1 MPDQT
6 AVEPYLFYG
15 VIRPERAT
23 ISFQYPLAQQ
33 YSLFLKDK
41 KVDVKLKI
49 SVILNQL
56 AATVESDIEWDV
68 FDLRNMIAS
77 IIHHDLAILSFSTG
91 YGYVFELT
99 RVINRSLGVD
109 QVFGIEIPAI
119 ENRQKAEPAGVRFS
133 EIKPKTYGINGVYLN
148 RCFSDLASAMK
159 YHDDAPFYCYRAIES
174 LRNHCAAQNGVLD
187 SGDGAQWQKFRE
199 VSGRRREE
207 IERYKKEYVDQQRH
221 GKPGNPMSDQE
232 RAEMFLLTW
241 DIVDA
246 YLDSI

>member
-1 MPDQT
+1 
-6 AVEPYLFYG
+6 
-15 VIRPERAT
+15 
-23 ISFQYPLAQQ
+23 LAQQ

-41 KVDVKLKI
+41 KVDVTLKV

-56 AATVESDIEWDV
+56 AVTVEIDIEWDV

-77 IIHHDLAILSFSTG
+77 IIHHDLAILSFYTG
-91 YGYVFELT
+91 YAYGFELT

-119 ENRQKAEPAGVRFS
+119 ENRQKAKSAEVRFS
-133 EIKPKTYGINGVYLN
+133 EIKSKTSGINGVYLN

-159 YHDDAPFYCYRAIES
+159 YHDDSPFYCYRAIES
-174 LRNHCAAQNGVLD
+174 LRNHCAAQNGLLD
-187 SGDGAQWQKFRE
+187 SDDGTQWQKFRE
-199 VSGRRREE
+199 VSGRSREE
-207 IERYKKEYVDQQRH
+207 IERYKKEYADQQRH
-221 GKPGNPMSDQE
+221 GKPGKLMNDQD

>member
-6 AVEPYLFYG
+6 SFEPYLFYG
-15 VIRPERAT
+15 VIRPERA
-23 ISFQYPLAQQ
+23 ILSFQYPLPQHCT
-33 YSLFLKDK
+33 LFLKDK
-41 KVDVKLKI
+41 EVDINLKVSIL
-49 SVILNQL
+49 LNQL
-56 AATVESDIEWDV
+56 AATVETDIEWDV

-91 YGYVFELT
+91 YAYVFELT

-119 ENRQKAEPAGVRFS
+119 ENRQKAKAGVRFS
-133 EIKPKTYGINGVYLN
+133 EIKPKTHGINGVYLN
-148 RCFSDLASAMK
+148 RCFSDLASAMR
-159 YHDDAPFYCYRAIES
+159 YHDDTPFYCYRAIES